1 MKNTTAVLLFIAI
14 ALTNCLTSMA
24 QGSDMVVLKKGT
36 DKTLKTYIAGSQIH
50 FISIAGNEVEGN
62 IKKIERDSI
71 FIHTF
76 DSRAAYTMWGTSF
89 WDTVSVS
96 LSRYHISEIREI
108 IKPRSGFGF
117 IKNGYLFMIAG
128 ISYAILHVVNA
139 PILNQPII
147 PGQLAVAGGITATG
161 VVLNRVHKNTVKLGK
176 QHYLQY
182 IPLK

>member
-1 MKNTTAVLLFIAI
+1 MKNTLISWLCLFITFTASNN
-14 ALTNCLTSMA
+14 TNA
-24 QGSDMVVLKKGT
+24 QGSDMVVLKRGT
-36 DKTLKTYIAGSQIH
+36 DKTLKTYLAGSQIH
-50 FISIAGNEVEGN
+50 FITIAGNEVEGN
-62 IKKIERDSI
+62 IKKIERDSL
-71 FIHTF
+71 FIHTY

-139 PILNQPII
+139 PILDQPII
-147 PGQLAVAGGITATG
+147 PGQLAVAGGITASG
-161 VVLNRVHKNTVKLGK
+161 IVLNRIHKNTVRLGK
-176 QHYLQY
+176 KHYLQY
-182 IPLK
+182 IPIK

>member
-1 MKNTTAVLLFIAI
+1 MLSASLFAD
-14 ALTNCLTSMA
+14 A
-24 QGSDMVVLKKGT
+24 QGSDMVVLKKGA

-50 FISIAGNEVEGN
+50 FITIAGNEVEGN
-62 IKKIERDSI
+62 IKKIERDSL
-71 FIHTF
+71 FIHTY

-139 PILNQPII
+139 PILDQPII
-147 PGQLAVAGGITATG
+147 PGQLAVAGGITASG
-161 VVLNRVHKNTVKLGK
+161 VALNRIHKNTVRLGK
-176 QHYLQY
+176 KHYLQY

>member
-1 MKNTTAVLLFIAI
+1 MNKSIAFFLTM
-14 ALTNCLTSMA
+14 ALMVSSFSIGFA
-24 QGSDMVVLKKGT
+24 QGSDMVVLKKGAN
-36 DKTLKTYIAGSQIH
+36 KTLKTYIAGSQIH

-71 FIHTF
+71 F
-76 DSRAAYTMWGTSF
+76 MWGTSF

-108 IKPRSGFGF
+108 IKPKSGFGF

-161 VVLNRVHKNTVKLGK
+161 IVLNRVHKNTVRLGK
-176 QHYLQY
+176 NHYLQY

>member
-1 MKNTTAVLLFIAI
+1 MKNTTALLLSIAI
-14 ALTNCLTSMA
+14 ALTNCLTSLA
-24 QGSDMVVLKKGT
+24 QGSDMVVLKKGA
-36 DKTLKTYIAGSQIH
+36 DKTLKTYLAGSQIH

-71 FIHTF
+71 FIHTY

-108 IKPRSGFGF
+108 IKPKSGFGF

-139 PILNQPII
+139 PILDQPII
-147 PGQLAVAGGITATG
+147 PGQLAVAGGITASG
-161 VVLNRVHKNTVKLGK
+161 IVLNRVHKNTVKLGK
-176 QHYLQY
+176 KHYLQY

>member
-1 MKNTTAVLLFIAI
+1 MNKTLAFFLTMALLVSSVSIGF
-14 ALTNCLTSMA
+14 A
-24 QGSDMVVLKKGT
+24 QGSDMVVLKKGAN
-36 DKTLKTYIAGSQIH
+36 KTLKTYIAGSQIH

-71 FIHTF
+71 FIHTY

-108 IKPRSGFGF
+108 IKPKSGFGF

-161 VVLNRVHKNTVKLGK
+161 IVLNRVHKNTVRLGK
-176 QHYLQY
+176 NHYLQY

>member
-1 MKNTTAVLLFIAI
+1 MKNTTAFFLLII
-14 ALTNCLTSMA
+14 LTLVMSASCLA
-24 QGSDMVVLKKGT
+24 QGSDMVVLKKGA
-36 DKTLKTYIAGSQIH
+36 DKTLKIYIAGSQIH

-71 FIHTF
+71 FIHTY

-139 PILNQPII
+139 PILDQPII
-147 PGQLAVAGGITATG
+147 PGQLVVAGGITATG
-161 VVLNRVHKNTVKLGK
+161 VVLNRIHKNTIKLGK
-176 QHYLQY
+176 NHYLQY

>member
-1 MKNTTAVLLFIAI
+1 MKNTTALLLFIAI
-14 ALTNCLTSMA
+14 ALSNCLSSMA
-24 QGSDMVVLKKGT
+24 QGSDMVVLKKGA

-62 IKKIERDSI
+62 IKKIERDSL
-71 FIHTF
+71 FIHTY

-108 IKPRSGFGF
+108 IKPKSGFGF

-139 PILNQPII
+139 PILDQPII
-147 PGQLAVAGGITATG
+147 PGQLAVAGGITASG
-161 VVLNRVHKNTVKLGK
+161 VVLNRIHKNTVRLGK
-176 QHYLQY
+176 KHYLQY

>member
-1 MKNTTAVLLFIAI
+1 MNRAVTFLGLMVLML
-14 ALTNCLTSMA
+14 LTNSTLIA
-24 QGSDMVVLKKGT
+24 QGSDMVVLKKGEN
-36 DKTLKTYIAGSQIH
+36 KTLKTYIAGSQIH

-71 FIHTF
+71 FIHTY

-108 IKPRSGFGF
+108 IKPKSGFGF

-128 ISYAILHVVNA
+128 ITYAILHVVNA
-139 PILNQPII
+139 PILNEPII
-147 PGQLAVAGGITATG
+147 PGQLAVAGGITASG
-161 VVLNRVHKNTVKLGK
+161 IVLNRIHKNTIRLGK
-176 QHYLQY
+176 NHYLQY

>member
-1 MKNTTAVLLFIAI
+1 MKNTTAFFLLII
-14 ALTNCLTSMA
+14 LTLVMSASCLA
-24 QGSDMVVLKKGT
+24 QGSDMVVLKKGA

-71 FIHTF
+71 FIHTY

-117 IKNGYLFMIAG
+117 IKNG
-128 ISYAILHVVNA
+128 
-139 PILNQPII
+139 
-147 PGQLAVAGGITATG
+147 
-161 VVLNRVHKNTVKLGK
+161 
-176 QHYLQY
+176 
-182 IPLK
+182 

>member
-1 MKNTTAVLLFIAI
+1 MKITIAFLGVLILM
-14 ALTNCLTSMA
+14 LSGSSTLVA
-24 QGSDMVVLKKGT
+24 QGSDMVVLKKGEN
-36 DKTLKTYIAGSQIH
+36 KTLKTYIAGSQIH

-71 FIHTF
+71 FIHTY

-89 WDTVSVS
+89 WDTVSIS

-108 IKPRSGFGF
+108 IKPKTGFGF

-139 PILNQPII
+139 PILDQPII
-147 PGQLAVAGGITATG
+147 PGQLAVAGGITASG
-161 VVLNRVHKNTVKLGK
+161 IALNRIHKNTVKLGK
-176 QHYLQY
+176 KHYLQY
-182 IPLK
+182 IPIK

>member
-1 MKNTTAVLLFIAI
+1 MKNKIFFLLYIAFTL
-14 ALTNCLTSMA
+14 ANSLPCMA
-24 QGSDMVVLKKGT
+24 QGSDMVVLKKGA
-36 DKTLKTYIAGSQIH
+36 DKTLKTYLAGSQIH

-71 FIHTF
+71 FIHTY

-139 PILNQPII
+139 PILDQPII
-147 PGQLAVAGGITATG
+147 PGQLAAAGGITATG
-161 VVLNRVHKNTVKLGK
+161 VVLNRIHKNTVKLGK

>member
-1 MKNTTAVLLFIAI
+1 MKNTTSVLLFIAI
-14 ALTNCLTSMA
+14 ALTNCLTSLA
-24 QGSDMVVLKKGT
+24 QGSDIVVLKKGT

-71 FIHTF
+71 FIHTY

-108 IKPRSGFGF
+108 IKPKSGFGF

-139 PILNQPII
+139 PILDQPII
-147 PGQLAVAGGITATG
+147 PGQLAVAGGITASG
-161 VVLNRVHKNTVKLGK
+161 VVLNRIHKNTVRLGK
-176 QHYLQY
+176 KHYLQY

>member
-1 MKNTTAVLLFIAI
+1 MKNTTALLLFVTMS
-14 ALTNCLTSMA
+14 LLNSLSSFG
-24 QGSDMVVLKKGT
+24 QGSDMVVLKKGA

-71 FIHTF
+71 FIHTY

-117 IKNGYLFMIAG
+117 IKNGYLFMLAG

-139 PILNQPII
+139 PILDQPII

-161 VVLNRVHKNTVKLGK
+161 VVLNRIHKNTVRLGK
-176 QHYLQY
+176 KHYLQY

>member
-1 MKNTTAVLLFIAI
+1 MKNTMPFFLLITI
-14 ALTNCLTSMA
+14 ALVAGSRCFA
-24 QGSDMVVLKKGT
+24 QGSDMVVLKKGA

-71 FIHTF
+71 FIHTY

-117 IKNGYLFMIAG
+117 IKNGYLFMVAG

-139 PILNQPII
+139 PILDQPII

-161 VVLNRVHKNTVKLGK
+161 VVLNRIHKNTVRLGK
-176 QHYLQY
+176 KHYLQY

>member
-1 MKNTTAVLLFIAI
+1 MKNTTAFFLLII
-14 ALTNCLTSMA
+14 LTLVMNASCLA
-24 QGSDMVVLKKGT
+24 QGSDMVVLKKGA

-71 FIHTF
+71 FIHTY

-139 PILNQPII
+139 PILDQPII

-161 VVLNRVHKNTVKLGK
+161 VVLNRIHKNTIKLGK
-176 QHYLQY
+176 NHYLQY

>member
-1 MKNTTAVLLFIAI
+1 MKTKTALFLLIVI
-14 ALTNCLTSMA
+14 ITCNLTSSA
-24 QGSDMVVLKKGT
+24 QGSDMIVLKKGAE
-36 DKTLKTYIAGSQIH
+36 KTLKTYIAGSQIH

-62 IKKIERDSI
+62 IKKIEKDSL
-71 FIHTF
+71 FIHTY

-108 IKPRSGFGF
+108 IKPKSGFGF

-139 PILNQPII
+139 PILDQPII

-161 VVLNRVHKNTVKLGK
+161 IVLNRVHKNTVRLGK
-176 QHYLQY
+176 KHYLQY

>member
-1 MKNTTAVLLFIAI
+1 MKNTTVLLLFIAI
-14 ALTNCLTSMA
+14 ALSNCLSSMA
-24 QGSDMVVLKKGT
+24 QGSDMVVLKKGA

-62 IKKIERDSI
+62 IKKIERDSL
-71 FIHTF
+71 FIHTY

-89 WDTVSVS
+89 WDTISVS

-108 IKPRSGFGF
+108 IKPKSGFGF

-139 PILNQPII
+139 PILDQPII
-147 PGQLAVAGGITATG
+147 PGQLAVAGGITASG
-161 VVLNRVHKNTVKLGK
+161 VVLNRIHKNTVRLGK
-176 QHYLQY
+176 KHYLQY

>member
-1 MKNTTAVLLFIAI
+1 MRNTITSWALITLMLFAS
-14 ALTNCLTSMA
+14 LTSVA
-24 QGSDMVVLKKGT
+24 QGSDIVVLKKGA

-71 FIHTF
+71 FIHIY

-89 WDTVSVS
+89 WDTVSVG

-108 IKPRSGFGF
+108 IKPKSGFGF

-147 PGQLAVAGGITATG
+147 PGQLAVAGGITASG
-161 VVLNRVHKNTVKLGK
+161 IALNRIHKTTVRLGK
-176 QHYLQY
+176 KYYLQY
-182 IPLK
+182 IPIK

>member
-14 ALTNCLTSMA
+14 ALTNCLTSLA

-71 FIHTF
+71 FIHTY

-108 IKPRSGFGF
+108 IKPKSGFGF

-139 PILNQPII
+139 PILDQPII
-147 PGQLAVAGGITATG
+147 PGQLAVAGGITASG

-176 QHYLQY
+176 THYLQY

>member
-1 MKNTTAVLLFIAI
+1 MKTTIPFL
-14 ALTNCLTSMA
+14 ALMMLMLIESSLVFA
-24 QGSDMVVLKKGT
+24 QGSDMVVLKKGAN
-36 DKTLKTYIAGSQIH
+36 KTLKTYIAGTQIH
-50 FISIAGNEVEGN
+50 FINIAGNEIEGS

-71 FIHTF
+71 FVQIY

-128 ISYAILHVVNA
+128 ISYAILHVVNG
-139 PILNQPII
+139 PILGQPII
-147 PGQLAVAGGITATG
+147 PKHLALAGGITASG
-161 VVLNRVHKNTVKLGK
+161 VVLNRIHKNTVRLGK
-176 QHYLQY
+176 NYYLQY
-182 IPLK
+182 IPIK

>member
-1 MKNTTAVLLFIAI
+1 MKPTLAVFGLMLLMLLAG
-14 ALTNCLTSMA
+14 SMLYA
-24 QGSDMVVLKKGT
+24 QGSDMVVFKKGEN
-36 DKTLKTYIAGSQIH
+36 KTLKTYIAGSQIH

-71 FIHTF
+71 FIHTY

-108 IKPRSGFGF
+108 IKPKSGFGF

-139 PILNQPII
+139 PILDQPII
-147 PGQLAVAGGITATG
+147 PEQLAVAGGITASG
-161 VVLNRVHKNTVKLGK
+161 IVLNRVHKSTVKLGK
-176 QHYLQY
+176 KYYLQY
-182 IPLK
+182 IPIK

>member
-1 MKNTTAVLLFIAI
+1 MKNTTALLLFIAI
-14 ALTNCLTSMA
+14 ALTNCLTSLA
-24 QGSDMVVLKKGT
+24 QGSDMVVLKKGA
-36 DKTLKTYIAGSQIH
+36 DKTLKTYLAGSQIH

-71 FIHTF
+71 FIHTY

-108 IKPRSGFGF
+108 IKPKSGFGF

-139 PILNQPII
+139 PILDQPII
-147 PGQLAVAGGITATG
+147 PGQLAVAGGITASG
-161 VVLNRVHKNTVKLGK
+161 IVLNRVHKNTVKLGK
-176 QHYLQY
+176 KHYLQY

>member
-1 MKNTTAVLLFIAI
+1 MKNSTAFFLLITIVLVAGSRCF
-14 ALTNCLTSMA
+14 A
-24 QGSDMVVLKKGT
+24 QGSDMVVLKKGA

-62 IKKIERDSI
+62 IKKIERDSL
-71 FIHTF
+71 FIHTY

-108 IKPRSGFGF
+108 IKPKKGFGF

-139 PILNQPII
+139 PILDQPII
-147 PGQLAVAGGITATG
+147 PEQLAVAGGITASG
-161 VVLNRVHKNTVKLGK
+161 IVLNRIHKNTVKLGK
-176 QHYLQY
+176 KHYLQY

>member
-1 MKNTTAVLLFIAI
+1 MKNTTAFFLLIMIAFV
-14 ALTNCLTSMA
+14 ASSRCLA
-24 QGSDMVVLKKGT
+24 QGSDMVVLKKGAN
-36 DKTLKTYIAGSQIH
+36 KTLKTYIAGAQIH
-50 FISIAGNEVEGN
+50 FISISGNEVEGN
-62 IKKIERDSI
+62 IKKIERDSL
-71 FIHTF
+71 FIHTY

-139 PILNQPII
+139 PILDQPII

-161 VVLNRVHKNTVKLGK
+161 IVLNRLHSNTIKLGK
-176 QHYLQY
+176 KHYLQY

>member
-1 MKNTTAVLLFIAI
+1 MNKTLAFFLTMALLVSSVSIGF
-14 ALTNCLTSMA
+14 A
-24 QGSDMVVLKKGT
+24 QGSDMVVLKKGAN
-36 DKTLKTYIAGSQIH
+36 KTLKTYIAGSQIH

-71 FIHTF
+71 FIHTY

-108 IKPRSGFGF
+108 IKPKSGFGF

-128 ISYAILHVVNA
+128 SSYAILHVVNA

-161 VVLNRVHKNTVKLGK
+161 IVLNRVHNNTVRLGK
-176 QHYLQY
+176 NHYLQY

>member
-1 MKNTTAVLLFIAI
+1 MKTTIAFAGLMTLMLFA
-14 ALTNCLTSMA
+14 CLTAYA
-24 QGSDMVVLKKGT
+24 QGSDMVVLKKGEN
-36 DKTLKTYIAGSQIH
+36 KTLKTYIAGSQIH

-71 FIHTF
+71 FIHTY

-108 IKPRSGFGF
+108 IKPKSGFGF

-139 PILNQPII
+139 PILDQPII
-147 PGQLAVAGGITATG
+147 PGQLAVAGGITASG
-161 VVLNRVHKNTVKLGK
+161 IVLNRIHKSTVKLGK
-176 QHYLQY
+176 KHYLQY
-182 IPLK
+182 IPIK